1 MPRPSDAKSRFIA
14 TAADLFRRQGYN
26 GVGLNEI
33 IAASGAPKGSF
44 YHHFPGG
51 KEELAAEAVHL
62 AGRRIGKL
70 IDQVLTDAPDFATA
84 MERLAEEIGGY
95 FEASGWRDG
104 CPVTAIV
111 VDAVPQSE
119 RLSKAVAGVI
129 ALWADKAAVH
139 GERLGAADARATAER
154 FIIALEGAWLIARI
168 QRSCEPF
175 RLAAQMAR

>member
-14 TAADLFRRQGYN
+14 TAADLFRRKGYN

-51 KEELAAEAVHL
+51 KEELGVEAVRL
-62 AGRRIGKL
+62 AGHRIAKM
-70 IDQVLTDAPDFATA
+70 IDQALSEATDFDAAA
-84 MERLAEEIGGY
+84 VRLADEIGAW

-111 VDAVPQSE
+111 VDAVPGSE
-119 RLSKAVAGVI
+119 PLSAAVAGVI
-129 ALWADKAAVH
+129 ALWIDRAAAH
-139 GERLGAADARATAER
+139 GERLGVPDARER
-154 FIIALEGAWLIARI
+154 AQRFVIALEGAWLVSRI
-168 QRSCEPF
+168 QRSREPF
-175 RLAAQMAR
+175 RLAALMAR